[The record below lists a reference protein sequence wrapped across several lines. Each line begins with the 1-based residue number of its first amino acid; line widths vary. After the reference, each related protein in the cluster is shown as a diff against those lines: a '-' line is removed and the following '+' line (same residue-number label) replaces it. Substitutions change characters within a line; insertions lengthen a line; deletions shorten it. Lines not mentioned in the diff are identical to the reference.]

1 LKFFYKK
8 KLDFYYDRRDSQKF
22 PNIALSTR
30 NNMFHYEYH
39 YRYEQR
45 FRKSHIGS
53 RHYRRIA
60 RKRDAKIF
68 SSRKILSVDEK
79 RSQARTEPLILT
91 NLDEIGLEA
100 ADCIRPEYMVFTWIL
115 CLIAL
120 ASALKLYY
128 LVKTALA
135 ATIVLVYAVL
145 ILVVCKDMFSEGE
158 RNA

>member
-1 LKFFYKK
+1 
-8 KLDFYYDRRDSQKF
+8 
-22 PNIALSTR
+22 LSTKS
-30 NNMFHYEYH
+30 NIFHYEYH

-45 FRKSHIGS
+45 FRKSQIGS

-60 RKRDAKIF
+60 RKRDAEIF

-79 RSQARTEPLILT
+79 KSQASTEPLILAK
-91 NLDEIGLEA
+91 LDDNGLEA

-135 ATIVLVYAVL
+135 AAIVLVYAVL

>member
-1 LKFFYKK
+1 
-8 KLDFYYDRRDSQKF
+8 
-22 PNIALSTR
+22 
-30 NNMFHYEYH
+30 MFHYEYH

-45 FRKSHIGS
+45 YRKSQIGS
-53 RHYRRIA
+53 RHYRRVA
-60 RKRDAKIF
+60 RKQNAEIF
-68 SSRKILSVDEK
+68 SSRKILSVDK
-79 RSQARTEPLILT
+79 KKSQASTEPLILT
-91 NLDEIGLEA
+91 SLDDAGFEA

-135 ATIVLVYAVL
+135 AAIVLVYAVL

>member
-1 LKFFYKK
+1 MFC
-8 KLDFYYDRRDSQKF
+8 YDD
-22 PNIALSTR
+22 
-30 NNMFHYEYH
+30 

-45 FRKSHIGS
+45 YGKPETESY
-53 RHYRRIA
+53 RHYGRVT
-60 RKRDAKIF
+60 RKRDAGSS
-68 SSRKILSVDEK
+68 SSRKILSIDEDGQ
-79 RSQARTEPLILT
+79 QAGGTEPLILASLNDNT
-91 NLDEIGLEA
+91 LEI

-135 ATIVLVYAVL
+135 AAIVLVYAVL
-145 ILVVCKDMFSEGE
+145 ILVVCKDMFTEAE

>member
-1 LKFFYKK
+1 
-8 KLDFYYDRRDSQKF
+8 
-22 PNIALSTR
+22 
-30 NNMFHYEYH
+30 MFHYEYH